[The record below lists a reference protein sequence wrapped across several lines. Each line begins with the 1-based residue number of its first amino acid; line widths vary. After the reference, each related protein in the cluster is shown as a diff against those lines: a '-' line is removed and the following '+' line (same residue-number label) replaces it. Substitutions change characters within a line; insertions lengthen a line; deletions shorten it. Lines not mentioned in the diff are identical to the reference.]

1 MEPSLTDRQI
11 ACKSGNFSSPKTM
24 KIAPP
29 NSTTL
34 AVLAQIVDGK
44 KELDDGLP
52 LRLPLE
58 VQQSQR
64 SMA

>member
-1 MEPSLTDRQI
+1 
-11 ACKSGNFSSPKTM
+11 M